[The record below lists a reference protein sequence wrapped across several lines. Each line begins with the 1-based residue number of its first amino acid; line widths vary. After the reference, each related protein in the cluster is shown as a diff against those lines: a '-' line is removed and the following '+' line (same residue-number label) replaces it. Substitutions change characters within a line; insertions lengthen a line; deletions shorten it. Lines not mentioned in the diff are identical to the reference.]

1 MTFSRPM
8 VWKSKITYQA
18 VYVLFHD
25 QWSGKIRWLFHDQWS
40 GKNEMTFSRP
50 VVSKNEM
57 AFFTTTSQE
66 KRDTFGEHPL
76 DLLTIKSE
84 WPYYNQHLL
93 PIKFEWPH

>member
-1 MTFSRPM
+1 MAFSRPVVRKTEMTFSRPM

-18 VYVLFHD
+18 VYV
-25 QWSGKIRWLFHDQWS
+25 LFHDQWS